1 MIVVKSIKHKADFH
15 TFDVTLY
22 ADTKAEVTTA
32 NVQAVIPSGGELEAG
47 SVVYTADM
55 EVGVYQSTG
64 SWKWGD

>member
-1 MIVVKSIKHKADFH
+1 MIVVKDIKHKADFH

-32 NVQAVIPSGGELEAG
+32 NVQAVIPSGGTLEAG
-47 SVVYTADM
+47 SIAYTPDM
-55 EVGVYQSTG
+55 EVGVYQSDG